1 MKGGKGTGKMG
12 KRYWQTGRKVVCNQ
26 IRPPALINWGER
38 PYISERTALHLRA
51 TAEF

>member
-1 MKGGKGTGKMG
+1 MKEGERYWIKG

-38 PYISERTALHLRA
+38 PYICERSDLYMRA
-51 TAEF
+51 TAKF